1 MKIEQYD
8 FPDDLFYVLR
18 DPGHIWIKR
27 KSENIIQL
35 GIDDYASKRAGKIE
49 FVRTMKEGQRVK
61 KNQIIGTYESG
72 KWVGQIRAPIA
83 GEIKEKNDELRKE
96 PDFIN
101 TDPYGEGWI
110 LSIEGKDIENK
121 LVEDKEIVPTGDK
134 LEKYIRW
141 RISQE

>member
-1 MKIEQYD
+1 MKIEQYE

-18 DPGHIWIKR
+18 DPGHVWIKR

-49 FVRTMKEGQRVK
+49 FVRTIKEGQRVK

-83 GEIKEKNDELRKE
+83 GEIIEKNEQLRKT

-141 RISQE
+141 RISEE

>member
-1 MKIEQYD
+1 MKIEQYE

-18 DPGHIWIKR
+18 DPGHIWIRR
-27 KSENIIQL
+27 KTEQIIQL

-61 KNQIIGTYESG
+61 FNQIIGTYESG

-83 GEIKEKNDELRKE
+83 GLIVEKNELLRKK
-96 PDFIN
+96 PDLIN
-101 TDPYGEGWI
+101 KDPYGKGWI
-110 LSIEGKDIENK
+110 IAIEGTNIENK
-121 LVEDKEIVPTGDK
+121 LVEDKKIVPTGDK
-134 LEKYIRW
+134 LEDYIRW

>member
-27 KSENIIQL
+27 KSENTIQL

-49 FVRTMKEGQRVK
+49 FVRTMKEGQKVK

-83 GEIKEKNDELRKE
+83 GQIIEKNEELRKA
-96 PDFIN
+96 PDSIN

>member
-8 FPDDLFYVLR
+8 FPDDLFYILR

-27 KSENIIQL
+27 KSEDIFQL

-49 FVRTMKEGQRVK
+49 FVRMMKEGQRVK

-83 GEIKEKNDELRKE
+83 GEIIEKNELLRKT
-96 PDFIN
+96 PDLIN

-121 LVEDKEIVPTGDK
+121 IVEDKEIVPTGDK

>member
-1 MKIEQYD
+1 MKIEQYE

-18 DPGHIWIKR
+18 DPGHVWIKR

-49 FVRTMKEGQRVK
+49 FVRTIKEGQRVK

-72 KWVGQIRAPIA
+72 KWVGQIRAPLA
-83 GEIKEKNDELRKE
+83 GEIIEKNEQLRKT

-141 RISQE
+141 RISEE

>member
-27 KSENIIQL
+27 KSENTIQL

-83 GEIKEKNDELRKE
+83 GEIIEKNEELRKT

-110 LSIEGKDIENK
+110 LSIKGTDVENK
-121 LVEDKEIVPTGDK
+121 LVEDKEIVPIGDK

>member
-27 KSENIIQL
+27 KSENTIQL

-49 FVRTMKEGQRVK
+49 FVRTMKEGQKVK

-83 GEIKEKNDELRKE
+83 GEIIEKNEELRKV
-96 PDFIN
+96 PDSIN

>member
-1 MKIEQYD
+1 MKIEQYE

-49 FVRTMKEGQRVK
+49 FVRTIKEGQRVK

-83 GEIKEKNDELRKE
+83 GEIIEKNEQLRKT

-141 RISQE
+141 RISEE

>member
-8 FPDDLFYVLR
+8 FPDDLFYFLR
-18 DPGHIWIKR
+18 DPGHMWVRRI
-27 KSENIIQL
+27 SEDIIQL
-35 GIDDYASKRAGKIE
+35 GIDDYAAKRAGEIE
-49 FVRTMKEGQRVK
+49 FVRTMKDGQRVQ

-72 KWVGQIRAPIA
+72 KWVGQIKSPIA
-83 GEIKEKNDELRKE
+83 GTISEKNDQLRKT
-96 PDFIN
+96 PSLIN
-101 TDPYGEGWI
+101 SDPYGKGWI
-110 LSIEGKDIENK
+110 LSIKGKDIENK

>member
-8 FPDDLFYVLR
+8 FPDDLFYILR
-18 DPGHIWIKR
+18 DPGHVWIRR
-27 KSENIIQL
+27 KSESIIQL

-83 GEIKEKNDELRKE
+83 GIIIEKNDQLRKT
-96 PDFIN
+96 PDLIN
-101 TDPYGEGWI
+101 TDAYGEGWI
-110 LSIEGKDIENK
+110 LLIEGSDIENK
-121 LVEDKEIVPTGDK
+121 LIEDIEIVPAGEK
-134 LEKYIRW
+134 LENYIRR
-141 RISQE
+141 RISEE

>member
-8 FPDDLFYVLR
+8 FPDDLFYILR
-18 DPGHIWIKR
+18 DPGHMWIR
-27 KSENIIQL
+27 RTTENTIQL
-35 GIDDYASKRAGKIE
+35 GIDDYASTRAGEIE

-83 GEIKEKNDELRKE
+83 GLITEKNEQLRKA
-96 PDFIN
+96 PTLIN

-110 LSIEGKDIENK
+110 LSIEGTDIENK

-134 LEKYIRW
+134 LEQYIRW

>member
-27 KSENIIQL
+27 RSEDILQL

-49 FVRTMKEGQRVK
+49 FVRTIKEGQRVK

-72 KWVGQIRAPIA
+72 KWIGQIRAPIA
-83 GEIKEKNDELRKE
+83 GEIIEKNELLRKT
-96 PDFIN
+96 PDLIN

-121 LVEDKEIVPTGDK
+121 IVEDKEIVPTGDK